1 MEITSVVF
9 DFGGVLVDWNPEYL
23 YVDVFDDSKE
33 MEYFLK
39 NICTESWN
47 LEQDKGRTLA
57 EGTGILQKQYP
68 EYHSKIQLFYD
79 QWETML
85 KSDIQENVSL
95 LYKLKGKYKLYG
107 LTNWSAE
114 TFPIALRRFG
124 FFDLFD
130 GIVVSGQEKMIKPE
144 KDIFHLLLN
153 RYNLQAENSLFID
166 DNLNNINSAK
176 EIGFH
181 IIHYNAITN
190 LEEEFSQLG
199 LI

>member
-1 MEITSVVF
+1 MKINTVVF

-23 YVDVFDDSKE
+23 YEDVFDDKME
-33 MEYFLK
+33 MEYFLN
-39 NICTESWN
+39 NICTEKWN

-57 EGTGILQKQYP
+57 EGTEVLQRQYP

-85 KSDIQENVSL
+85 KSDFQENTAL

-130 GIVVSGQEKMIKPE
+130 GIIVSGREKMIKPE
-144 KDIFHLLLN
+144 KEIFHLLLN

-166 DNLNNINSAK
+166 DNLNNINAAK

-181 IIHYNAITN
+181 TIHYKKITN
-190 LEEEFSQLG
+190 LKEELKELG